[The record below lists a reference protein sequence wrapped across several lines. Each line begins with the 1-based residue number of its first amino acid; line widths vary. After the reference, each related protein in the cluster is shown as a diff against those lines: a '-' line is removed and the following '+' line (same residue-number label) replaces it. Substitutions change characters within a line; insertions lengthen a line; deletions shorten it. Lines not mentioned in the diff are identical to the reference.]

1 MSLQSQESAAALA
14 NAQSYFERE
23 IAFADAVVEAEGE
36 ADGHARTLLEA
47 ALRAAAE
54 SVGGG
59 LLSLECVSASRL
71 ACQTV
76 FYVTGFLTEDEEGAE
91 SSARVSAL
99 LNALPLDRAAVN
111 FIRVTWASGSR
122 KRAQEGAAAG
132 LRGGLIKAIQFSPL
146 LWAGGKLIQHFA
158 GAAASPAPEAAA
170 PPPGFL
176 DEINFHQKHREARAV
191 GAALASVLQR
201 LAADPS
207 AALHRVTLMGH
218 SLGARVVLHALANLP
233 PPSAAPAAAA
243 GGAPGAAAP
252 APGLQVAAAA
262 LFAAAQ
268 AGPEDKGEVWAAALS
283 HLPASGALYNCFH
296 AHDPALTAMYTA
308 GRVLGVDGLA
318 LRAPA
323 GMRPVA
329 LLPAAAASAGCADK
343 LKNIDATPLFAGA
356 LEHSFRDVYAKLLA
370 GEHLPCL
377 FAPPAPAS
385 V

>member
-1 MSLQSQESAAALA
+1 MSLHSQESAAALA

-23 IAFADAVVEAEGE
+23 IAFADAAAAAEGE
-36 ADGHARTLLEA
+36 ADEHARTLLEA
-47 ALRAAAE
+47 ALRAAAG

-76 FYVTGFLTEDEEGAE
+76 FYVTGFLTEDEEGGAE
-91 SSARVSAL
+91 STARVSAL
-99 LNALPLDRAAVN
+99 LHALPLPRAAVN

-146 LWAGGKLIQHFA
+146 LWAGGRLMQHFA
-158 GAAASPAPEAAA
+158 GAAASPPPEAA

-201 LAADPS
+201 LAADPT

-233 PPSAAPAAAA
+233 PTPAA
-243 GGAPGAAAP
+243 GGACEAAAP

-283 HLPASGALYNCFH
+283 HLPPTGALYNCYH
-296 AHDPALTAMYTA
+296 AHDPALTAMFTA
-308 GRVLGVDGLA
+308 GKVLGVDGFA

-329 LLPAAAASAGCADK
+329 LLPAAASADCAGR
-343 LKNIDATPLFAGA
+343 LKNIDTTPLFAGA

-370 GEHLPCL
+370 SEHLPCL
-377 FAPPAPAS
+377 FVPPRP
-385 V
+385 